1 MTLDSRPG
9 EARGRPVVEVRG
21 LWKRF
26 DLHRESQRSL
36 QESFIRVFRRERRDR
51 AYFWPL
57 RDISLTVHPQECVA
71 IIGPNGSGKSTLLKI
86 LAGVLEPTSGEV
98 IVRGRVG
105 ALLELGAGFHPD
117 LTGRENIYLNGAIVG
132 LSRAEIRNKLDDIV
146 GFAEIEDFVDVPVKH
161 YSSGMYVRLGFSVAV
176 HSDPE
181 LLLVD
186 EVLAVGDQGF
196 QAKCIRRVAELRRSG
211 VTVLLVTHDLAL
223 VGNFCTRAIW
233 LEDGE
238 IQIDDIPEP
247 VVTAY
252 VRRTHDTELSRL
264 QQANEETAEGV
275 AAESTTSAPAEG
287 VRRTRYGNGRIRI
300 TRVEML
306 RADGSPSWVFCP
318 YERVRVRLHYEVPRP
333 VETPVFSLL
342 IHREDGL
349 YVSGSNTYQSN
360 EGEDRL
366 PAIAGRGWIDADIPS
381 LGLGLGA
388 YLLSVGAYAAPD
400 PPYWADPA
408 DYHDRLYRFNIE
420 SDQHVHGVLAVQAE
434 WRLGED
440 GAA

>member
-1 MTLDSRPG
+1 MTLDSRHDN
-9 EARGRPVVEVRG
+9 GREQPVVEVRG

-36 QESFIRVFRRERRDR
+36 QESFIRVFRRAKRDR
-51 AYFWPL
+51 GYFWPL
-57 RDISLTVHPQECVA
+57 RDVSLTVHPQECVA

-86 LAGVLEPTSGEV
+86 LAGVLEPTRGEV

-146 GFAEIEDFVDVPVKH
+146 GFAELEDFVDVPVKH

-176 HSDPE
+176 HSDPD

-196 QAKCIRRVAELRRSG
+196 QAKCIQKVADLRRGG
-211 VTVLLVTHDLAL
+211 VTVLLVTHDLGL

-238 IQIDDIPEP
+238 VRIDDIPEP

-252 VRRTHDTELSRL
+252 VRRTHKAEMARL
-264 QQANEETAEGV
+264 QRANEESAADV
-275 AAESTTSAPAEG
+275 AAEGATSAVAEG
-287 VRRTRYGNGRIRI
+287 ARRTRYGNGRIRI

-306 RADGSPSWVFCP
+306 GADGAASWVFRP
-318 YERVRVRLHYEVPRP
+318 HERVKVRLHYEVPSP

-349 YVSGSNTYQSN
+349 YVSGSNTYQSVG
-360 EGEDRL
+360 GEDRL
-366 PAIAGRGWIDADIPS
+366 PPIAGSGCIDAEIPS
-381 LGLGLGA
+381 LGLARGS

-420 SDQHVHGVLAVQAE
+420 SDQHVHGVLAVEAE
-434 WRLGED
+434 WRVRED